1 MKKTYSKP
9 TFEVTEFRF
18 SEHIAA
24 SGESSC
30 YWGSSA
36 TWTHAIVGCNTVYNP
51 GTGAWIG
58 ANG

>member
-1 MKKTYSKP
+1 MKKTYNKP
-9 TFEVTEFRF
+9 AFEVAEFRF

-36 TWTHAIVGCNTVYNP
+36 TWTHAVINCTEVYHP
-51 GTGAWIG
+51 GEGGWIDL
-58 ANG
+58 NG